1 MLVLLQVDSDRTR
14 VGLVLFSDGTQ
25 PQFDLDRFSTR
36 ADIIEFISNMVYPRG
51 RTNTADAIRS

>member
-1 MLVLLQVDSDRTR
+1 MSQVDSDRTR

-25 PQFDLDRFSTR
+25 PQFDLDRFNTR